1 MANSALFIV
10 FILLVSLLP
19 LPVESS
25 EYLLFSPGPLEG
37 ELLVPQRGKG
47 VLVRRITIKP
57 GDTLSSISQDFSG
70 RSSYF
75 PQILLFNDIRNPDL
89 ILAGRE
95 LIVPVSKQ
103 SALSKTSTS
112 ENKLSPA
119 VKKSSL
125 AKPKPA
131 GVTGD
136 KSNSGTEKSQRR
148 SAGKMAPKIQEP
160 TGAQSNKK
168 EQDAYSTAIS
178 AYRREEYKQSL
189 SLFSRFLAM
198 YPSSSLAA
206 DASLYKAECLFK
218 LSGQ

>member
-1 MANSALFIV
+1 MANSVLFIV
-10 FILLVSLLP
+10 FVLLVSLLP
-19 LPVESS
+19 LPVECS

-57 GDTLSSISQDFSG
+57 GDTLSHISQVFSG

-103 SALSKTSTS
+103 NALSKSSSS
-112 ENKLSPA
+112 EKIVLPP
-119 VKKSSL
+119 VKKDSP

-131 GVTGD
+131 IVTGD
-136 KSNSGTEKSQRR
+136 KSNSATEKSQRK
-148 SAGKMAPKIQEP
+148 SAGKMAPKKQEP
-160 TGAQSNKK
+160 TGENSNKK

-178 AYRREEYKQSL
+178 AYRREEYQQAL
-189 SLFSRFLAM
+189 SLFSRFLAL